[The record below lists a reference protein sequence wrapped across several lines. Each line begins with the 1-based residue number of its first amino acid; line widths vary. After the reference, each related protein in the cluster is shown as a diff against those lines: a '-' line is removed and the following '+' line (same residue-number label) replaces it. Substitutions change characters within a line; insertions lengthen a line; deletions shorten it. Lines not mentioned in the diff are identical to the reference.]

1 MTLVGKELIPLFF
14 ISDEDECV
22 RLKPCSDFCHNSPG
36 SFACSCPFG
45 YTLDIDG
52 RNCLGEWNSFY
63 SYCYNNVISFLIL
76 HCLKIYH

>member
-1 MTLVGKELIPLFF
+1 MFNILDVSLTFWGLSAFDMFVPQSIDYATHEF
-14 ISDEDECV
+14 SDDNECE

-52 RNCLGEWNSFY
+52 RNCLGM
-63 SYCYNNVISFLIL
+63 LL
-76 HCLKIYH
+76 